1 MIDTYFHNGSTNN
14 NNYDS
19 FDSYLT
25 KYKNDKPNFK
35 SIIWN
40 NYDRLKEIDD
50 SGQTRETIL
59 DNIQRTLLCKTV
71 YLG

>member
-1 MIDTYFHNGSTNN
+1 MIDTNFYNGSTNN
-14 NNYDS
+14 NDYDS

-25 KYKNDKPNFK
+25 KYKSDKPNFK

-50 SGQTRETIL
+50 SGQARETML
-59 DNIQRTLLCKTV
+59 DNIQRTLL
-71 YLG
+71 